1 MNFLLILMANI
12 IIFSCIHF
20 ILNKVSVK
28 LGIVDYPDHR
38 KKHEFPVT
46 LSGGIS
52 ILVPIYF
59 VNLFLN
65 TDPIIS
71 LILYSSLSVLLLG
84 IFDDMINLSAKLRL
98 IVLIVISFIM
108 FYFGIKLDNLGEY
121 FIFGSLTL
129 DYLSVFFTILSIIIL
144 INAINFTDG
153 IDGLA
158 ISLYLQAIIS
168 LTIFIYFNNKFVV
181 DEIIIILIFNCI
193 LFLLV
198 NTQIIKVSKSFLGD
212 SGSMGLGFILA
223 CLLIYFSQ
231 DPNNYLHPILVIWC
245 IPILIFDFFGTIII
259 RLKLKINPLKA
270 DRLHLHHQLLI
281 NSKNKFILF
290 KILALSIILSLLG
303 VLSFYF
309 FNASISL
316 LLLLISFIA
325 FLVLKFWLLNEK
337 KTI

>member
-1 MNFLLILMANI
+1 
-12 IIFSCIHF
+12 
-20 ILNKVSVK
+20 
-28 LGIVDYPDHR
+28 
-38 KKHEFPVT
+38 
-46 LSGGIS
+46 
-52 ILVPIYF
+52 
-59 VNLFLN
+59 
-65 TDPIIS
+65 
-71 LILYSSLSVLLLG
+71 
-84 IFDDMINLSAKLRL
+84 
-98 IVLIVISFIM
+98 
-108 FYFGIKLDNLGEY
+108 
-121 FIFGSLTL
+121 
-129 DYLSVFFTILSIIIL
+129 
-144 INAINFTDG
+144 
-153 IDGLA
+153 
-158 ISLYLQAIIS
+158 
-168 LTIFIYFNNKFVV
+168 TIFIYFNNKFVV

-231 DPNNYLHPILVIWC
+231 EPNNYLHPILVIWC